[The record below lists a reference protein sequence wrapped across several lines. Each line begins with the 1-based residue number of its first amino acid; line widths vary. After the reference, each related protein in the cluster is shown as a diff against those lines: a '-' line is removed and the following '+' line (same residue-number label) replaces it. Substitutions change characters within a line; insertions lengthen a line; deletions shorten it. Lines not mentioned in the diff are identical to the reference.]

1 MNQAE
6 DSIYSV
12 KKLPFVL
19 TIVHVKVKPT
29 PEVSKAFLF
38 FDAFNQ
44 YIVYVNFWLK
54 LIGLCWVTGLFD

>member
-1 MNQAE
+1 MNHQVE
-6 DSIYSV
+6 NSIFSV

-29 PEVSKAFLF
+29 PEVSKTFLF

-44 YIVYVNFWLK
+44 YIVCINFWLK
-54 LIGLCWVTGLFD
+54 LFGLR

>member
-1 MNQAE
+1 MNQVE
-6 DSIYSV
+6 NSIRSF
-12 KKLPFVL
+12 KKLPLVL

-54 LIGLCWVTGLFD
+54 LFGLC